1 MNQTN
6 AQAVVNYID
15 QGLSILNQ
23 IQGLSAV
30 GLVALLCLA
39 TGYAWRFLRFKW
51 FPNDAIPLVVMFT
64 GSIFMMLLADAR
76 PTSMP
81 MRIWTVRNFVV
92 GFIIGAA
99 MWVLHNY
106 VLWRLENWIGQKI
119 PSLGDTTFFAKDQQ
133 QSKQNDE
140 TKTKSGS

>member
-6 AQAVVNYID
+6 AVINYVD

-64 GSIFMMLLADAR
+64 GSIFMMLLSDAR
-76 PTSMP
+76 PTNMP
-81 MRIWTVRNFVV
+81 IRIWTVRNFVV
-92 GFIIGAA
+92 GFIIGAG
-99 MWVLHNY
+99 MWALHNY
-106 VLWRLENWIGQKI
+106 VLWRLECWLRDKVPALN
-119 PSLGDTTFFAKDQQ
+119 DTTFFSKDNTQQ
-133 QSKQNDE
+133 QQKQNDE
-140 TKTKSGS
+140 TKNKSDS